1 MKFQAVT
8 LGLAISLG
16 STMAMAQ
23 GSVLTG
29 RDAGLTGW
37 PTAVQVAGVESSV
50 NLSPSAGVNQH
61 KPATVASQAGETSQD
76 GNTLQMV
83 LLALLV
89 MGSIALR
96 RSRSAR

>member
-1 MKFQAVT
+1 MKFQALT
-8 LGLAISLG
+8 LGLVLSFG

-29 RDAGLTGW
+29 RDAGLTVW
-37 PTAVQVAGVESSV
+37 PTVQVAGAESSV
-50 NLSPSAGVNQH
+50 NLAPSAGMNQH